1 MKQPLK
7 QIFTQ
12 ENENRWRVPYDNNL
26 KIINIRMKKNTQK
39 VKIFYILTLL
49 FVALTGCANHKV
61 TLKDALKDKFLI
73 GVAMNEAQITEAD
86 SSSVAIIKNHFNS
99 ITAENCMK
107 SEELQPVEG
116 EFNFKLAD
124 QFVKFGEEN
133 NMYIIGHTLVW
144 HSQAPKWFFTDA
156 TGKDVTRE
164 VLIERMKNHIF
175 TVVGRYKGKVKGW
188 DVVNEAFEDDGSWRN
203 SKFYQI
209 IGEDYIR
216 LAFQFAHEADPDADL
231 YYNDYSM
238 AHEGRRNTVV
248 KMVKELKSQ
257 GVRIDGVGLQ
267 GHMDM
272 VFPDLDEFE
281 KSMLAFAETGVKL
294 MITELDVTV
303 LPRPGIDVGAEIS
316 ASFEYQ
322 QKLNPYAE
330 GLPDS
335 VSIALNNRYND
346 IFKLFL
352 KHSDILERVTLW
364 GVYDGQSWR
373 NNWPVRGRTDYP
385 LIFDRN
391 FQPKPVVK
399 SIVEEAETTK

>member
-175 TVVGRYKGKVKGW
+175 KVVGRYKGKVKGW

-238 AHEGRRNTVV
+238 SHEGRRNTVV
-248 KMVKELKSQ
+248 KMVKDLKSQ

-373 NNWPVRGRTDYP
+373 NNWPVRGRTDYS
-385 LIFDRN
+385 LLFDRN
-391 FQPKPVVK
+391 FEPKPVVK
-399 SIVEEAETTK
+399 SIIKEAKQTK

>member
-238 AHEGRRNTVV
+238 SHEGRRNTVV
-248 KMVKELKSQ
+248 KMVKDLKSQ

-399 SIVEEAETTK
+399 FIVEKAETTK

>member
-1 MKQPLK
+1 MKTK
-7 QIFTQ
+7 
-12 ENENRWRVPYDNNL
+12 
-26 KIINIRMKKNTQK
+26 TQK
-39 VKIFYILTLL
+39 ATIFSILTLL

-107 SEELQPVEG
+107 SEELQPVED

-164 VLIERMKNHIF
+164 VLIERMKKHIN

-238 AHEGRRNTVV
+238 SHEGRRNTVV
-248 KMVKELKSQ
+248 KMVKDLKSQ

-267 GHMDM
+267 GHMDL

-303 LPRPGIDVGAEIS
+303 LPRPGMDVGAEIS

-399 SIVEEAETTK
+399 FIVEEAETTK